1 MKYVLITS
9 LLLLTGCVS
18 VPVKHSFPKPPDGIV
33 ERCPD
38 LEQIVSDEERLSEL
52 LKVVTKNYNT
62 YHDCAARHDLLVKWL
77 NDQRALH
84 DEVFNK
90 GN

>member
-1 MKYVLITS
+1 MKYLIVAS
-9 LLLLTGCVS
+9 LFLLTGCIT
-18 VPVKHSFPKPPDGIV
+18 VPVKHSFPKPPDNVI

-38 LEQIVSDEERLSEL
+38 LAQLAADEDRLSEL
-52 LKVVTKNYNT
+52 LKVVTKNYST